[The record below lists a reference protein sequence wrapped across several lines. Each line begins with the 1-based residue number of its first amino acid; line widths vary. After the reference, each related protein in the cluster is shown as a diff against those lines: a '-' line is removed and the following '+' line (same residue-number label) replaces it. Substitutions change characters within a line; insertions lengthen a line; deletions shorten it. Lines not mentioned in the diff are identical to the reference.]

1 MWAAINSYRKYTCL
15 KKKKQ
20 EKKMMVNNALHRKL
34 NIENYVCLYIPR
46 ATPGALEIQTF
57 RAPLAVPTMLRMLK
71 VQWYIL

>member
-1 MWAAINSYRKYTCL
+1 
-15 KKKKQ
+15 
-20 EKKMMVNNALHRKL
+20 MMVNNALHRKL

-71 VQWYIL
+71 VQ